1 MANINRK
8 NTLTFIENTLTAGF
22 PSPAGDYIEN
32 DLDLNNYL
40 IHHPASTF
48 IIRVSG
54 SSMIEE
60 GISDGDLLIV
70 DRSIQPECG
79 QIVIAE
85 INGEYTVKKIG
96 KVNNL
101 PHLIPANKEFQPIPI
116 NEENQLL
123 IWGVVIYNIHKN
135 I

>member
-116 NEENQLL
+116 NEETQLL